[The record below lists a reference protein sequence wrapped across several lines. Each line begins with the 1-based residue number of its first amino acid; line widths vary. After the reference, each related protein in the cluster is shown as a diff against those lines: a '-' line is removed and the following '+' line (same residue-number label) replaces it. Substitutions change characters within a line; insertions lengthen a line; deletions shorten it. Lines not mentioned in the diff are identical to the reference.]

1 MALES
6 DGKRI
11 YVSPL
16 RSAAAAA
23 TRRRVLLAAQ
33 VLFEERGWAGTTLA
47 AIAADAGVSSKT
59 VQAQFRTKAR
69 VLAGAVDLA
78 IRGAPG
84 DGAAGRRGS
93 AQAIREARDA
103 REALALHAAL
113 STAVNSRASRLAAVV
128 EAAAGSDPA
137 VAPLWER
144 MRENMQFGV
153 GWAAQ
158 VLLDKPG
165 LRAGLTAAD
174 IETVLQVAM
183 AWSTHRTLASVRGME
198 TAQIQA
204 WIGQLY
210 ERMLL
215 V

>member
-1 MALES
+1 VL
-6 DGKRI
+6 
-11 YVSPL
+11 
-16 RSAAAAA
+16 SAAQA
-23 TRRRVLLAAQ
+23 
-33 VLFEERGWAGTTLA
+33 LFEERGWGGTTLA
-47 AIAADAGVSSKT
+47 AIATEAEVSPKT

-69 VLAGAVDLA
+69 VLTDAVDLA
-78 IRGAPG
+78 VRGAPG
-84 DGAAGRRGS
+84 DEAVGRRGS
-93 AQAIREARDA
+93 AQAIKEARHA

-113 STAVNSRASRLAAVV
+113 ATAVNSRAARLAAVV
-128 EAAAGSDPA
+128 EAGAASDPA
-137 VAPLWER
+137 VARLWQR

-153 GWAAQ
+153 SWAAR

-183 AWSTHRTLASVRGME
+183 AWGTHRTLTSARGME
-198 TAQIQA
+198 TAEIEA

-215 V
+215 A